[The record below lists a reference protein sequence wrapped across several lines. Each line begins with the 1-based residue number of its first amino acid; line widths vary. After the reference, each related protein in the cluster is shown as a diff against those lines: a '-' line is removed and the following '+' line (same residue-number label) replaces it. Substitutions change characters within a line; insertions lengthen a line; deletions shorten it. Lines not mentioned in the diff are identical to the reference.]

1 MHTTAIGNVTFYH
14 NGDFSGYIEIVTKS
28 DGLVRVPYEV
38 LKAFIAESIRT
49 QKITQIEQAS
59 DDDLLGLTSL

>member
-1 MHTTAIGNVTFYH
+1 MHTTAIGHVTFYH
-14 NGDFSGYIEIVTKS
+14 NGDFSGDVEIVTKS

>member
-1 MHTTAIGNVTFYH
+1 MHITGIGNVTFYH
-14 NGDFSGYIEIVTKS
+14 NGDFSGDVEIVTKS